1 MKPCFLFW
9 NRTAETITPAPKKNP
24 PQVTAILIPFPNFLV
39 SEVSKVIPPRR
50 GAVLDTNVR
59 RATGAAVRR
68 AVVRASMVNALIM
81 SNSVRYE
88 TTEIYK
94 HNATQHTHTHTRSSL
109 HRHTHPP
116 RTAPTHTRPTTNNR
130 PTKARKKEESH
141 EQPRPLAI
149 ATPRPP
155 CVHIEVMT
163 TVRITS
169 TEHKDA
175 ECVVGVTAGR
185 NQVQACPTTTVGE
198 STNDTLTNRFESFP
212 FP

>member
-1 MKPCFLFW
+1 MKQQKYI
-9 NRTAETITPAPKKNP
+9 NT
-24 PQVTAILIPFPNFLV
+24 
-39 SEVSKVIPPRR
+39 
-50 GAVLDTNVR
+50 
-59 RATGAAVRR
+59 
-68 AVVRASMVNALIM
+68 
-81 SNSVRYE
+81 
-88 TTEIYK
+88 
-94 HNATQHTHTHTRSSL
+94 TQHNTHTHDPHFTDTRVL
-109 HRHTHPP
+109 HARPP
-116 RTAPTHTRPTTNNR
+116 PTRDQQPTTAQQ
-130 PTKARKKEESH
+130 KHERKKKAEH

>member
-1 MKPCFLFW
+1 MKQQKYI
-9 NRTAETITPAPKKNP
+9 NT
-24 PQVTAILIPFPNFLV
+24 
-39 SEVSKVIPPRR
+39 
-50 GAVLDTNVR
+50 
-59 RATGAAVRR
+59 
-68 AVVRASMVNALIM
+68 
-81 SNSVRYE
+81 
-88 TTEIYK
+88 
-94 HNATQHTHTHTRSSL
+94 TQHNTHTHDPHFTDTRIL
-109 HRHTHPP
+109 HARP
-116 RTAPTHTRPTTNNR
+116 PTHTRPTTNNR